1 MLIRS
6 SSVSPNRFERNTPV
20 ETNPPGSPKPSPRKS
35 LISAYLKFAPWSKT
49 PPSLPARNQGLSSA
63 TSSPLVTKHEICP
76 PSPAPARKAF
86 DGSPAMSR
94 KYVSPVPPTP
104 PPRRLSESGSSPLHK
119 FYQQR
124 LFGQPKL
131 EEKDRRY
138 TPQPRR
144 RVVCQFNDI

>member
-1 MLIRS
+1 MYFRS
-6 SSVSPNRFERNTPV
+6 SSVSPSRYERNTSK
-20 ETNPPGSPKPSPRKS
+20 EINPPDSPKPSPRKS
-35 LISAYLKFAPWSKT
+35 LISTYLKFAPWGKA
-49 PPSLPARNQGLSSA
+49 PSLPLRNQNTPITA
-63 TSSPLVTKHEICP
+63 SPLMTRREVCP
-76 PSPAPARKAF
+76 PSPAPTRKTF
-86 DGSPAMSR
+86 EGSPSLCR
-94 KYVSPVPPTP
+94 RYVSPVPPTP
-104 PPRRLSESGSSPLHK
+104 PPRRLSESGSSPLHT